1 MSNLANN
8 KSRISP
14 FFAISLVIDV
24 EFDFLANSSIASS
37 VSSSLLARLNSRN
50 CCSFSAFFALN
61 CFIFSVSG
69 IFNELTVFSSPFNS
83 LSISAI
89 LFSKVLSII
98 FSADFI
104 LLASSS
110 SLTGNFFIPS
120 RILRKSARSSSVSVS
135 RCCPLLAGSFSFSIS
150 SNADNTLPLRFI
162 FRIAASVGSV
172 LGSDTVPYPV
182 MPSRISLSVLSG

>member
-14 FFAISLVIDV
+14 FFTISGVIDV
-24 EFDFLANSSIASS
+24 AFSFLANSSIASN

-120 RILRKSARSSSVSVS
+120 RIFRKSARSSSVNSS
-135 RCCPLLAGSFSFSIS
+135 LWIPLLAGNISLSIS
-150 SNADNTLPLRFI
+150 SNADNTLPLLFI
-162 FRIAASVGSV
+162 LRIALSVGSS
-172 LGSDTVPYPV
+172 LNLETLPYPV
-182 MPSRISLSVLSG
+182 IASRISRSVLSG